1 MHQRVLYVLAYASD
15 QVKAKN
21 EKQRARATRARWGL
35 RWEVGALLKKAS
47 GSGWGTAGV
56 G

>member
-21 EKQRARATRARWGL
+21 EKQRARWGL
-35 RWEVGALLKKAS
+35 RWEAGALSKKAS
-47 GSGWGTAGV
+47 GGGWGTAGI

>member
-21 EKQRARATRARWGL
+21 EKQRVR
-35 RWEVGALLKKAS
+35 VG
-47 GSGWGTAGV
+47 G
-56 G
+56 